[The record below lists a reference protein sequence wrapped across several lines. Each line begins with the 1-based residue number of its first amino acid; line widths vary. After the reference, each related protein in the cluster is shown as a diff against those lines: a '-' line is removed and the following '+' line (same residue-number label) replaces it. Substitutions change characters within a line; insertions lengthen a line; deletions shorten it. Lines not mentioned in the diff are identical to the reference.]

1 MHPVANQVE
10 ISTEK
15 IEEKF
20 CQEARPGF
28 TGSVLARIRI
38 LPTAAH
44 EVEFTFETKRVLQL
58 AKNDEPETPH
68 VTNARV
74 ASVRRALAE
83 NAKLFRLGTALLG
96 VEGHFVDG
104 ELRKLNAIEVE

>member
-1 MHPVANQVE
+1 MHQVANQVE
-10 ISTEK
+10 ISTDK
-15 IEEKF
+15 IAEKF

-38 LPTAAH
+38 LPTAAY

-58 AKNDEPETPH
+58 TKSEDPEMPH

-83 NAKLFRLGTALLG
+83 NAKLFRLGTPLMG